1 MAKLIGPLM
10 SFGSSGQ
17 IGKAMVTGSWRGIAY
32 ARQYV
37 VGANPR
43 TTAQQTNRFR
53 FRTLGEMWRF
63 MPATVTAAFNLFASG
78 RRFTGVNSFIGQ
90 NNRLL
95 VGQTD
100 LANMIFSAGARG
112 GLPPVALIATTGT
125 ATGEIDL
132 ELQPPAAL
140 PEGWTITA
148 AHFIAMPDQ
157 DPTNQFSGLVV
168 ADSVLVAP
176 YENTL
181 TGFEAGVDV
190 IAAGFF
196 EYERADGRTAYS
208 ISLAQIVTA
217 GA

>member
-17 IGKAMVTGSWRGIAY
+17 IGKAMVTGSWRGISY

-63 MPATVTAAFNLFASG
+63 MPPTVTAAFNLFATG

-100 LANMIFSAGARG
+100 LANMIFSPAARG
-112 GLPPVALIATTGT
+112 GLPPVAIIATTG
-125 ATGEIDL
+125 AGSGEVDV
-132 ELQPPAAL
+132 ELTPPNAL
-140 PEGWTITA
+140 PDGWSITA
-148 AHFIAMPDQ
+148 AHFVAVPDQ
-157 DPTNQFSGLVV
+157 DPTNQFSGQVV
-168 ADSVLVAP
+168 AASDMSAP
-176 YENTL
+176 YEQTL
-181 TGFEAGVDV
+181 TGFTSGSDV
-190 IAAGFF
+190 LVAGFF
-196 EYERADGRTAYS
+196 EYERADGRVAYS
-208 ISLAQIVTA
+208 VSLADIVAA
-217 GA
+217 GV